1 MCEEKVLLAAV
12 LVLDGII
19 EELYANSPSLQGG
32 ESVVDLRTR
41 ITAQLLP
48 GLVSE
53 ARNLPGAEVGL

>member
-1 MCEEKVLLAAV
+1 MLKNSP
-12 LVLDGII
+12 
-19 EELYANSPSLQGG
+19 NSPSLQGG

>member
-1 MCEEKVLLAAV
+1 M
-12 LVLDGII
+12 DGIVEV
-19 EELYANSPSLQGG
+19 EELYAMLILPHWQGG
-32 ESVVDLRTR
+32 ESVMDLRTR